1 MKKWFAFL
9 VTLAVGLFLWGCA
22 DQQQSV
28 EMPLQKGEA
37 SSSASK
43 ISSVNSVP
51 TASSISNA
59 AVWPTRAWSIS
70 SPGEQGIDSA
80 KLAKADKRIQEHYP
94 NVYSLLVIRH
104 GYLVYEKYYNGM
116 NKSSANPVYSVTK
129 SVTSALTGIAI
140 HEKLIQNVNQRIA
153 DFLPEYF
160 KAVDHP
166 EKKDITIANA
176 LTMTGGLRSVDN
188 DFSPYYSSPDWMEYA
203 LKQPL
208 TAKPGAKFE
217 YNTGLPHFLSVI
229 ISKTSGRN
237 TKEFADKYLFSKI
250 GIHPAHWD
258 QDSKGYYGG
267 GFGLYL
273 TPRDMAKFGYLYLN
287 RGKWDGE
294 PILPEDWVRESL
306 QKHVA
311 IDKTVDYG
319 YLFWLQDMWDP
330 VSGKNQHTYRADGA
344 GGQKIVVVPDL
355 DLIAVITADA
365 RIASTMKDGGA
376 TEKIISDYVIPAV
389 E

>member
-9 VTLAVGLFLWGCA
+9 VIFAIGLFTWDCVNR
-22 DQQQSV
+22 QQSA
-28 EMPLQKGEA
+28 GEA
-37 SSSASK
+37 SGK
-43 ISSVNSVP
+43 NETFSSVSTI
-51 TASSISNA
+51 TANDNVSA
-59 AVWPTRAWSIS
+59 ASRSLNRAAWPTTEWSES
-70 SPGEQGIDSA
+70 SPEKQNIDASG
-80 KLAKADKRIQEHYP
+80 LSKADKRIQENYP

-104 GYLVYEKYYNGM
+104 GYLVYEKYYHGM
-116 NKSSANPVYSVTK
+116 NKNSANPVYSVTK
-129 SVTSALTGIAI
+129 SVISALTGISI
-140 HEKLIQNVNQRIA
+140 HEKLIQNVNERIT

-160 KAVDHP
+160 KTVDNP
-166 EKKDITIANA
+166 KKKDITIANA

-188 DFSPYYSSPDWMEYA
+188 DFQPYYSSPDWMEYA

-208 TAKPGAKFE
+208 TAKPGTKFE

-229 ISKTSGRN
+229 ISKTSGMN

-250 GIHPAHWD
+250 GIHPVHWD

-273 TPRDMAKFGYLYLN
+273 TPRDMAKFGYFYLH

-294 PILPEDWVRESL
+294 PIIPEDWVRESL
-306 QKHVA
+306 QKHVT

-319 YLFWLQDMWDP
+319 YLFWLQKMRNPITGTEHD
-330 VSGKNQHTYRADGA
+330 TYRADGA
-344 GGQKIVVVPDL
+344 GGQKIIVVPDL
-355 DLIAVITADA
+355 DLVAVITADE
-365 RIASTMKDGGA
+365 RIASTMKDGAA

-389 E
+389 N

>member
-9 VTLAVGLFLWGCA
+9 IILAIGLFTWGCT
-22 DQQQSV
+22 DWQQSA
-28 EMPLQKGEA
+28 EIPLQKDET
-37 SSSASK
+37 SPSVSK
-43 ISSVNSVP
+43 LSSVNPP
-51 TASSISNA
+51 TASSSSNTA
-59 AVWPTRAWSIS
+59 AWPTKSWSIS
-70 SPGEQGIDSA
+70 SPEEQNIDTA

-104 GYLVYEKYYNGM
+104 GYLIYEKYYNGM

-140 HEKLIQNVNQRIA
+140 HQKLIQNVNQKIA
-153 DFLPEYF
+153 DLLPEYF
-160 KAVDHP
+160 KEIDAP
-166 EKKDITIANA
+166 EKKNITIANA

-188 DFSPYYSSPDWMEYA
+188 DFQPYYSSPDWMEYA

-208 TAKPGAKFE
+208 TAKPGTKFE

-229 ISKTSGRN
+229 LSKASGMN
-237 TKEFADKYLFSKI
+237 AEEFADKYLFSKI
-250 GIHPAHWD
+250 GIQAVHWD

-294 PILPEDWVRESL
+294 SIIPEDWIRESL
-306 QKHVA
+306 EKHVA

-319 YLFWLQDMWDP
+319 YLFWLQDMRDP
-330 VSGKNQHTYRADGA
+330 VSGTDHATYRADGA
-344 GGQKIVVVPDL
+344 GGQKIVMVPDL
-355 DLIAVITADA
+355 DLIAVITANE
-365 RIASTMKDGGA
+365 RIASTIKDGAA

-389 E
+389 Q